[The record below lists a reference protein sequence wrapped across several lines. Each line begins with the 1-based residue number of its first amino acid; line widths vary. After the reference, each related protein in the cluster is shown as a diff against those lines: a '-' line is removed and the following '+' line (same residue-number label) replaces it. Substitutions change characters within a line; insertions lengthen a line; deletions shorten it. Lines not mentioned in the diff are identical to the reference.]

1 MMETFS
7 LLLFLLT
14 DGLVWGLVVAL
25 CALGLT
31 LIFGIMGIINMAHG
45 ELYMLGAMVGVI
57 LSGWLGSFWPA
68 FILAPLIVGI
78 VALPAERWIL
88 RPFEGKPLVT
98 MVGTIGLSF
107 IIQQTA
113 LISFGGT
120 PKMVVFPISG
130 AINLFGVPYPIY
142 RLFAA
147 GLGLILIIGLWL
159 LLYRSD
165 LGILL
170 RATMEQPEMADALG
184 INTSLI
190 RMGTFGIGA
199 FLAAAGGVLA
209 APIRQVFF
217 LMGTDVVLFSFM
229 VVIVGGLGSLKGAL
243 TAALIMS
250 AMEGLFSYVVNP
262 VQARALIML
271 LMALILVFKPRGLF
285 ST

>member
-1 MMETFS
+1 MPEVNT
-7 LLLFLLT
+7 LLFLLT
-14 DGLVWGLVVAL
+14 DGLVWGLIVAL

-45 ELYMLGAMVGVI
+45 EVYMLGAMLAVSF
-57 LSGWLGSFWPA
+57 SGWTGSFWTA
-68 FILAPLIVGI
+68 FIAAPLVVG
-78 VALPAERWIL
+78 VLALPVERWVM

-107 IIQQTA
+107 IIQQVA
-113 LISFGGT
+113 LIVFGGT
-120 PKMVVFPISG
+120 PRIVAYPISG
-130 AINLFGVPYPIY
+130 SVDLFGVVYPAY

-147 GLGLILIIGLWL
+147 GLGLALILGLWI
-159 LLYRSD
+159 LLYRTEI
-165 LGILL
+165 GILL

-190 RMGTFGIGA
+190 RVGTFGLGA

-217 LMGTDVVLFSFM
+217 LMGGDVVLFSFM

-243 TAALIMS
+243 IAALLMAS
-250 AMEGLFSYVVNP
+250 LEGLLSAAVDP

-271 LMALILVFKPRGLF
+271 LMALILVVRPRGLF
-285 ST
+285 RQ